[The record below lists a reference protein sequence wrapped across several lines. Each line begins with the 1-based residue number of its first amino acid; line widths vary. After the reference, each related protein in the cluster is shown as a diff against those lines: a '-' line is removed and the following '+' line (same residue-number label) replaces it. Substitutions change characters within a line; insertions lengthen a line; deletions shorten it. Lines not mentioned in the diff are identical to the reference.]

1 MYVDES
7 GSVSYNDNT
16 NFFVLSGVI
25 VEEDKIND
33 LKRSTYEYKLKH
45 FTGQYVDAEIHAH
58 DIFKAK
64 GDFASLS
71 FSKQQEMSD
80 ELYRNISS
88 LDITAVSVVIDK
100 ESLRRRYPGWKVFN
114 TAWVSLVKR
123 FDKFL
128 EERSGENNHG
138 IIKIDRS
145 SSRFH
150 RDIADII
157 REMREKGPDY
167 QRKAQTEPPVFVDS
181 SAVEGVQVADAV
193 AYGSFRHHSTPD
205 EFEKYWNLIYGK
217 FRTDG
222 HGNAMGHGYE
232 VFPR

>member
-1 MYVDES
+1 MPVMYVDES

-100 ESLRRRYPGWKVFN
+100 ESLRRSIY
-114 TAWVSLVKR
+114 VSHLFIFTTFISPLRVI
-123 FDKFL
+123 L
-128 EERSGENNHG
+128 RSDLC
-138 IIKIDRS
+138 IS
-145 SSRFH
+145 L
-150 RDIADII
+150 
-157 REMREKGPDY
+157 
-167 QRKAQTEPPVFVDS
+167 TV
-181 SAVEGVQVADAV
+181 
-193 AYGSFRHHSTPD
+193 
-205 EFEKYWNLIYGK
+205 L
-217 FRTDG
+217 
-222 HGNAMGHGYE
+222 
-232 VFPR
+232 